1 MNNPFKRM
9 TKREWALWFVSIAI
23 VVMSNIMAGR
33 VDALTLTATCIG
45 VTSLIFAAQGNVWAP
60 ILMTIFCIQY
70 AIISYRFRYWGEMFT
85 YLFMSLPMSVWS
97 IVTWLK
103 NARNSSDGTVEIRK
117 ITRKGAGVLV
127 LCNVAVTIAFY
138 ILLKKLNTP
147 NLIFSTI
154 SVVTSFFAASLTML
168 RSSYYALGLMASFS
182 KKTGMFLSFSWRMY
196 FRQSSVFLANRL
208 MDLVIIMSMFSASQS
223 SIIHCLCICVRACR
237 CKDIC
242 EMPRI
247 FGCQTKC
254 SQCIGYDI

>member
-1 MNNPFKRM
+1 M

-60 ILMTIFCIQY
+60 ILMTIFYIQY
-70 AIISYRFRYWGEMFT
+70 AIISDRFRYWGEMFT

-138 ILLKKLNTP
+138 ILLKKLNTS

-154 SVVTSFFAASLTML
+154 SVVTSFLLHHSLCYGLPIML
-168 RSSYYALGLMASFS
+168 WDMH
-182 KKTGMFLSFSWRMY
+182 RMT
-196 FRQSSVFLANRL
+196 S
-208 MDLVIIMSMFSASQS
+208 
-223 SIIHCLCICVRACR
+223 C
-237 CKDIC
+237 
-242 EMPRI
+242 
-247 FGCQTKC
+247 
-254 SQCIGYDI
+254 

>member
-117 ITRKGAGVLV
+117 
-127 LCNVAVTIAFY
+127 NY
-138 ILLKKLNTP
+138 KKR
-147 NLIFSTI
+147 S
-154 SVVTSFFAASLTML
+154 
-168 RSSYYALGLMASFS
+168 RSSCSLQCGSDNCILYIT
-182 KKTGMFLSFSWRMY
+182 KKT
-196 FRQSSVFLANRL
+196 
-208 MDLVIIMSMFSASQS
+208 
-223 SIIHCLCICVRACR
+223 
-237 CKDIC
+237 
-242 EMPRI
+242 
-247 FGCQTKC
+247 
-254 SQCIGYDI
+254 